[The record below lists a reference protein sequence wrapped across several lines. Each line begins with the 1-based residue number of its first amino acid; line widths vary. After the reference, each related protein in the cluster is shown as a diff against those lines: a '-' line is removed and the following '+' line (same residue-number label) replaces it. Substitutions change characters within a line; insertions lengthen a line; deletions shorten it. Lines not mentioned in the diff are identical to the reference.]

1 MDAFGAFGTR
11 SSVQLADNVARVP
24 CSRSICCATTTTT
37 TTMIQMTRRPD
48 DDTCWVVGCSSD
60 EAASLAV
67 DLECWDDDDVGE
79 SAVGD
84 DSHIDKV
91 DSRRSTMLTTMMTR
105 ARDLLSSCDI
115 DYDADDDDGD

>member
-1 MDAFGAFGTR
+1 M
-11 SSVQLADNVARVP
+11 
-24 CSRSICCATTTTT
+24 TTTKTT
-37 TTMIQMTRRPD
+37 IQMARRPD

-67 DLECWDDDDVGE
+67 DLECWDDDDGDE

-91 DSRRSTMLTTMMTR
+91 DSRRSTMMLTTTMMR
-105 ARDLLSSCDI
+105 ARDLFSSCDI
-115 DYDADDDDGD
+115 DYDDGD

>member
-1 MDAFGAFGTR
+1 MDAFGAFGT
-11 SSVQLADNVARVP
+11 SSLVRLADNVVRVL
-24 CSRSICCATTTTT
+24 CSRSICYVTKTTT
-37 TTMIQMTRRPD
+37 IQMARRPD

-67 DLECWDDDDVGE
+67 DLECWDDYDGDE

-91 DSRRSTMLTTMMTR
+91 DSRRSTMTTTMTR
-105 ARDLLSSCDI
+105 ARDLLSSFDI